1 MLTRYTSSGGRV
13 FKQALI
19 YTLEEHGI
27 KRENIDPDALRIIER
42 LNSAGFKAYL
52 VGGAVRD
59 LLLHKI
65 PKDFDIVTNAEPPKI
80 KRLFRNS
87 RIIGK
92 RFRLVHIIFG
102 PKIFEVSTF
111 RSTKDGSVGNVFGT
125 IDEDVLRRDFTLN
138 ALYYDTAKQFIIDYV
153 GGVKDIKKRVIR
165 PVISKKIIFKDDP
178 VRMLRGLKYG
188 ASSGFKIPGSLSRL
202 IRKQAFLLEP
212 VSPSRLTE
220 ELIKILN
227 SGKAAPIVKACSDH
241 DLYMYLQPSAADLMD
256 SFKDFE
262 KKYYDSLAELDSI
275 VSSSFETRLG
285 RKLTSLIDAFI
296 DYIGLENS
304 GDLQGLYYKVY
315 RECRKFILPIN
326 PPRVELDYAVKFCL
340 KKRGFKIPS
349 KKRKAPAPEIKPKQ
363 ELESSKN
370 SLKIPQK
377 LPAPEF

>member
-13 FKQALI
+13 SKQALI

-42 LNSAGFKAYL
+42 LNSVGFKAYL

-65 PKDFDIVTNAEPPKI
+65 PKDFDIVTDAEPQKI
-80 KRLFRNS
+80 KKLFRNS

-92 RFRLVHIIFG
+92 RFRLVHIFFG

-111 RSTKDGSVGNVFGT
+111 RSSKDGSVGNVFGT

-138 ALYYDTAKQFIIDYV
+138 ALYYDTSKQFIIDYV
-153 GGVKDIKKRVIR
+153 GGMKDIKKRVVR

-178 VRMLRGLKYG
+178 VRMLRGVKYG
-188 ASSGFKIPGSLSRL
+188 ASSDFKLQSSLSRL
-202 IRKQAFLLEP
+202 IKKQAFLLEP

-227 SGKAAPIVKACSDH
+227 SGKAARIIKACSNH
-241 DLYMYLQPSAADLMD
+241 ELYMYLQPSAADLMD
-256 SFKDFE
+256 SSREFE

-285 RKLTSLIDAFI
+285 RKLTGLIDAFI
-296 DYIGLENS
+296 DYIGVEDS
-304 GDLQGLYYKVY
+304 TDAQGVYYRVY

-326 PPRVELDYAVKFCL
+326 PPRIELEYAVKFCL

-349 KKRKAPAPEIKPKQ
+349 KKRKAPASSVVTKQ
-363 ELESSKN
+363 EPELSKN
-370 SLKIPQK
+370 GLKIPQK